1 MIRAIVT
8 DIEGTTSD
16 ISFVHNVLFPY
27 ARERLAGFVTAQQYA
42 DPVKT
47 ILDNL
52 RTEISEPAASTA
64 QLIETLFAFMDQDRK
79 STALKA
85 LQGIIWREGYVNGD
99 FTGHLY
105 PDVLPALEKWKSQ
118 GIDLYIY
125 SSGSVAAQ
133 KLLFG
138 YSDEGDITHL
148 FTGYFDTLVGAKR
161 ETQSYRNIAEQLGQH
176 PANILFLSDIH
187 QELDAAEAAGF
198 RTIQLVRGD
207 RDAASH
213 HPQVQRFDDIHPEQI
228 PA

>member
-16 ISFVHNVLFPY
+16 IRFVHDVLFPY
-27 ARERLAGFVTAQQYA
+27 ARERLAAFVTAQQYA
-42 DPVKT
+42 EPVKS

-52 RTEISEPAASTA
+52 RDEIGNPHASVSE
-64 QLIETLFAFMDQDRK
+64 LIDALFAFMDEDRK

-85 LQGIIWREGYVNGD
+85 LQGIIWHDGYVNGD

-105 PDVLPALEKWKSQ
+105 PDVLPALEKWKAQ
-118 GIDLYIY
+118 GIDLYVY

-148 FTGYFDTLVGAKR
+148 FSGYFDTRIGAKR
-161 ETQSYRNIAEQLGQH
+161 EAQSYRNIAEQLGH
-176 PANILFLSDIH
+176 PPASILFLSDIH
-187 QELDAAEAAGF
+187 QELDAAEAAGL
-198 RTIQLVRGD
+198 RTLQLVRED
-207 RDAASH
+207 RDPASH

-228 PA
+228 PS

>member
-27 ARERLAGFVTAQQYA
+27 ARERLAAFVTAQQYA
-42 DPVKT
+42 EPVKT

-52 RTEISEPAASTA
+52 RAEIDNPAASTA
-64 QLIETLFAFMDQDRK
+64 ELIDTLLAFMDEDRK

-125 SSGSVAAQ
+125 SSEIGRAHV
-133 KLLFG
+133 
-138 YSDEGDITHL
+138 
-148 FTGYFDTLVGAKR
+148 
-161 ETQSYRNIAEQLGQH
+161 
-176 PANILFLSDIH
+176 
-187 QELDAAEAAGF
+187 
-198 RTIQLVRGD
+198 
-207 RDAASH
+207 
-213 HPQVQRFDDIHPEQI
+213 
-228 PA
+228 

>member
-16 ISFVHNVLFPY
+16 IRFVHNVLFPY
-27 ARERLAGFVTAQQYA
+27 ARERLAGFVTAQQFGE
-42 DPVKT
+42 PVKT

-52 RTEISEPAASTA
+52 RQEIAQPAAGA
-64 QLIETLFAFMDQDRK
+64 EQLIATLFTFMDEDRK

-118 GIDLYIY
+118 GIDLFVY

-148 FTGYFDTLVGAKR
+148 FNGYFDTW
-161 ETQSYRNIAEQLGQH
+161 
-176 PANILFLSDIH
+176 
-187 QELDAAEAAGF
+187 
-198 RTIQLVRGD
+198 
-207 RDAASH
+207 
-213 HPQVQRFDDIHPEQI
+213 
-228 PA
+228 

>member
-27 ARERLAGFVTAQQYA
+27 ARERLAAFVTAQQYA
-42 DPVKT
+42 EPVKT

-52 RTEISEPAASTA
+52 RTEIGNPAASA
-64 QLIETLFAFMDQDRK
+64 AELMDTLLAFMDEDRK

-148 FTGYFDTLVGAKR
+148 FSGYFDTHIGAKR
-161 ETQSYRNIAEQLGQH
+161 DVQSYQTIATQTGIPPSQ
-176 PANILFLSDIH
+176 ILFLSDIH
-187 QELDAAEAAGF
+187 QELDAAEQAGF
-198 RTIQLVRGD
+198 RTLQLIRGD
-207 RDAASH
+207 DDGASH
-213 HPQVQRFDDIHPEQI
+213 HHQVHQFDEINPEQI
-228 PA
+228 PS

>member
-16 ISFVHNVLFPY
+16 IRFVHNVLFPY
-27 ARERLAGFVTAQQYA
+27 ARERLAGFVTAQQHA
-42 DPVKT
+42 EPVKT

-52 RTEISEPAASTA
+52 RRETDAPAASTA
-64 QLIETLFAFMDQDRK
+64 DLITTLFTFMDEDRK

-85 LQGIIWREGYVNGD
+85 LQGIIWRDGYLNGD

-105 PDVLPALEKWKSQ
+105 PDVLPALEQWKAQ
-118 GIDLYIY
+118 GIDLYVY

-148 FTGYFDTLVGAKR
+148 FTGYFDTTVGAKR
-161 ETQSYRNIAEQLGQH
+161 EVQSYRNIAEHTGH
-176 PANILFLSDIH
+176 AW
-187 QELDAAEAAGF
+187 
-198 RTIQLVRGD
+198 
-207 RDAASH
+207 H
-213 HPQVQRFDDIHPEQI
+213 HPVPVGY
-228 PA
+228 PSGT